1 MNILLSTLILICFS
15 AQAQLNTDTFEEK
28 ELDTL
33 DYSNIKNVLVNDGLQ
48 EEKIKKEQTVQKIQK
63 LKKNLKVEQ
72 YNYPNQSDFFSFM
85 SELWLVKNA
94 QKLNWDYPKPNY
106 GLDKVFKSL
115 LEKKGFYNIEFK
127 ILLLNSPNIVHFG
140 LPAGKD
146 TYIFLISNQF
156 MRSLDLTKVDISLL
170 LFEDFIR
177 LEKNYFVESI
187 SIDKKLLSTN
197 FYGKKI
203 EPGLV
208 KNVMKK
214 YDELIFEIGYDF
226 KQQFELTK
234 SIDSLLKSDPVIW
247 SAYFKLLGKIDR
259 FIKSNVLY
267 KDYLKIYPS
276 PELQIKWLTPKK
288 KLI

>member
-1 MNILLSTLILICFS
+1 
-15 AQAQLNTDTFEEK
+15 
-28 ELDTL
+28 
-33 DYSNIKNVLVNDGLQ
+33 
-48 EEKIKKEQTVQKIQK
+48 
-63 LKKNLKVEQ
+63 
-72 YNYPNQSDFFSFM
+72 
-85 SELWLVKNA
+85 
-94 QKLNWDYPKPNY
+94 
-106 GLDKVFKSL
+106 
-115 LEKKGFYNIEFK
+115 
-127 ILLLNSPNIVHFG
+127 
-140 LPAGKD
+140 
-146 TYIFLISNQF
+146 